1 MTTYTVHHPAKSPAE
16 IIRHC
21 EATEFVKDGFCW
33 PGLLVPPVWMLGR
46 HLWLGFAGYIAT
58 VIVLLVIASVL
69 ALSDQVFLLLV
80 IALSVVVGFEGNNF
94 RRWTLRRHGLSD
106 VGVVIEKPLIDAE
119 RRFFQGLL
127 ERKQPL
133 DAPAPRPEGPSN
145 QTIQIASALSEP
157 DDMVGLFPA
166 PGAKA

>member
-16 IIRHC
+16 IVHHC

-33 PGLLVPPVWMLGR
+33 PGLLVPPVWMLSR

-58 VIVLLVIASVL
+58 VVVLLVIASTL
-69 ALSDQVFLLLV
+69 ALSDQMFLLLV
-80 IALSVVVGFEGNNF
+80 ILLNVVVGFEGNNI
-94 RRWTLRRHGLSD
+94 RRWTLRWRGLSD
-106 VGVVIEKPLIDAE
+106 VGVVIEKPLVDAE

-127 ERKQPL
+127 ERTEPL
-133 DAPAPRPEGPSN
+133 DAPALRPEGPKH
-145 QTIQIASALSEP
+145 QTIQIAGALSEP